1 MMQTEKNTQ
10 SLIRTSA
17 SLPAK
22 VVEELEWLTKKRGF
36 NNRSAILADLIHKEA
51 AAFYQDF
58 TNEIMAGTFTL
69 VYDHSVPGLQQKL
82 NQLKHRHVAE
92 IISSTQI
99 QLMDQHTL
107 EVNLMQ
113 GPAQEL
119 KRISDEMQANRGIK
133 NSNLYLTHSA
143 LPPIFTT
150 QNNQLEQE
158 QTHG

>member
-1 MMQTEKNTQ
+1 MTKQTK
-10 SLIRTSA
+10 LIRTSA
-17 SLPAK
+17 SLPEK
-22 VVEELEWLTKKRGF
+22 VVEELEHLTSARGF
-36 NNRSAILADLIHKEA
+36 NNRSALLADLIRKES
-51 AAFYQDF
+51 AAFRQDH

-82 NQLKHRHVAE
+82 NHLKHKYVAE

-113 GPAQEL
+113 GPAQDL
-119 KRISDEMQANRGIK
+119 KRISDEMMANRGVK

-143 LPPIFTT
+143 LPPIYTANGNKTT
-150 QNNQLEQE
+150 QETQ
-158 QTHG
+158 HG